1 MDLSAL
7 GLWTGTLHHK
17 SSMNVRDNT
26 STSDGSLDESVELLI
41 TSDSKLQVSWGD
53 SLNLK
58 IFGSVTCELKDLC
71 GQVLEDG
78 STVDCG
84 CGSDSAAGTDSALQE
99 SVDSS
104 DWELNYSKIIY

>member
-26 STSDGSLDESVELLI
+26 STSDGSLDKGVELLI

-53 SLNLK
+53 SLDLK
-58 IFGSVTCELKDLC
+58 IFGSVTSELKDLS

-78 STVDCG
+78 STVDCR
-84 CGSDSAAGTDSALQE
+84 CGSDSAVGTH
-99 SVDSS
+99 SVFQNSMNSS
-104 DWELNYSKIIY
+104 DWEL